1 MTLRTRGS
9 FVEEAFE
16 EALRD
21 LVLAAD
27 LDEDEEWDDD
37 ELDEEDWE
45 EDDDGDWDDDE
56 EDDDDWDDDDE
67 EDEDEDDEDWGDEGD
82 ADEFEIQGEYRLDW
96 N

>member
-1 MTLRTRGS
+1 MTLRTRRS
-9 FVEEAFE
+9 FTEESPE
-16 EALRD
+16 EALQD

-37 ELDEEDWE
+37 DLDEEDWE
-45 EDDDGDWDDDE
+45 EDDEEDWDDDD

-67 EDEDEDDEDWGDEGD
+67 DDADEDWGDEED
-82 ADEFEIQGEYRLDW
+82 ADEFEIRGEYRLDW